1 MTNVFTRLLLQTRRK
16 EPDMRFERTEEHCPH
31 GGQSGFL
38 IDGKMRCS
46 DCGREIFESSETSSS
61 ENQRPAILRGQVEA
75 VENDRLA
82 KLEAD
87 ASSLASLFV
96 DKVPRLEARWT
107 RLDAA
112 VEMLSRTLAK
122 LEKEVSRLAAKV
134 DAPKAE
140 NPRRMKSNPRCN
152 PDSHE
157 ESKHIGEHD
166 KLPSCDNDPKC
177 VPVEPEPPS
186 GEPSYPWDS
195 APEGTVAAAYESDTI
210 PIWFFCRVADEGFH
224 FRTIR
229 IRNGAS
235 LNGCAWEKSLRVNP
249 KFKGGK

>member
-1 MTNVFTRLLLQTRRK
+1 
-16 EPDMRFERTEEHCPH
+16 MRFERAEPKKRKAKPGEWFAWQNGEPA
-31 GGQSGFL
+31 QW
-38 IDGKMRCS
+38 IGKY
-46 DCGREIFESSETSSS
+46 ETISEYY
-61 ENQRPAILRGQVEA
+61 ILRPIPEKEEA

-82 KLEAD
+82 KLEAEVSGHRESIAALDAEVARLRDEIQDNVSSIAETD
-87 ASSLASLFV
+87 ASH
-96 DKVPRLEARWT
+96 EA
-107 RLDAA
+107 L
-112 VEMLSRTLAK
+112 VE
-122 LEKEVSRLAAKV
+122 EVSRLAAKV